1 MMPLTEIR
9 DRIDSLDEKITLLLK
24 ERLSLALAAAEIKT
38 GIEDKNREA
47 NILSGISE
55 KCDNDDQIQFLTE
68 IYGQIFSSGKV
79 IMSKHKEMKY

>member
-68 IYGQIFSSGKV
+68 SYGQIFSSGKV